1 MRLLLFNLATD
12 EADPVLAFTCDWI
25 RQLARHCDRIDVLTM
40 QRGDYQLPGNVRVF
54 SAGRERGWS
63 KPRRAANFYVQLLR
77 LLSGRR
83 YDACF
88 AHMIPLFAGLGGP
101 LLQARGIPI
110 TLWYTHRQRSRQLW
124 LGQAFSQ
131 RIVSADAS
139 SYPYASER
147 LRVLGHGIDTD
158 FYRQRSPSASE
169 AEQPLVVQ
177 VARLSAIKNQ
187 ATTIRAL
194 GDLPLRLALIGGVQ
208 PGFPDSY
215 RAGLQSLIDDLALS
229 RRCQLLGDQ
238 SRDEVLAWYGRATIA
253 VNMSPP
259 GLFDKAVLE
268 SMACAVPTIVANP
281 AFAPLLGEHSD
292 LLLTDSP
299 ADVAG
304 LHERIARISRLSGR
318 ERAAIGNLL
327 RENVLREHSLPRLI
341 ERLMSVLQTGE
352 LPA

>member
-12 EADPVLAFTCDWI
+12 ETDPVLAFACDWI
-25 RQLARHCDRIDVLTM
+25 RHLARQCDSIDVLTM
-40 QRGDYQLPGNVRVF
+40 RRGDYVLPDNVRVF
-54 SAGRERGWS
+54 SAGREHGWG
-63 KPRRAANFYVQLLR
+63 KARRAVNFYVQLLR

-101 LLQARGIPI
+101 VLQARGVPI
-110 TLWYTHRQRSRQLW
+110 TLWYTHRQHSWQLR
-124 LGQAFSQ
+124 LGQAWAR
-131 RIVSADAS
+131 RIVSADES
-139 SYPYASER
+139 SYPYASDR

-158 FYRQRSPSASE
+158 YHSPRSQRAADE
-169 AEQPLVVQ
+169 AEPLVVQ

-187 ATTIRAL
+187 ATTIRAV
-194 GDLPLRLALIGGVQ
+194 GQLPVRLALIGGVQ

-215 RAGLQSLIDDLALS
+215 RAGLQSLIDDLGLS
-229 RRCQLLGDQ
+229 ARCRLVGDQ
-238 SRDEVLAWYGRATIA
+238 SREETLAWYRRAWVA

-268 SMACAVPTIVANP
+268 SMACGLPTIVANP

-299 ADVAG
+299 EDVRG
-304 LHERIARISRLSGR
+304 LQERIARISQLSSG
-318 ERAAIGNLL
+318 ERAAIGAAL
-327 RENVLREHSLPRLI
+327 RNHVARQHSLPRLI
-341 ERLMSVLQTGE
+341 DRLMSVLQTGE